1 MNKIKE
7 ELNYHLH
14 YNCCTGDLTWKN
26 PTALQIKKGDP
37 AGSIYQGTNSNNYFK
52 KVVVNGIQY
61 HASHAVW
68 MMHNGFIPKH
78 QQINHI
84 NGDTLDNRIENLE
97 LADAIPA

>member
-1 MNKIKE
+1 MNKIKD

-26 PTALQIKKGDP
+26 PTNLKIKKGDL
-37 AGSIYQGTNSNNYFK
+37 AGTIYQATRTNSYFK
-52 KVVVNGIQY
+52 KLGLNGIQY

-68 MMHNGFIPKH
+68 MMHNGFIPKN
-78 QQINHI
+78 QRIIHI

-97 LADAIPA
+97 LADAVSA